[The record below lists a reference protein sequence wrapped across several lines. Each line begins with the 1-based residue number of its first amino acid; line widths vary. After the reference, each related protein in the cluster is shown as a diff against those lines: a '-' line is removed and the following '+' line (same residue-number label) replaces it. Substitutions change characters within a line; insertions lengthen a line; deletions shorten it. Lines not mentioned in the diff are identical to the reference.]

1 MRSICANNGINT
13 RVHEQLYGITF
24 LLLSVIISQAF
35 WFPRIPIF
43 SPPAR
48 NLPLP
53 WLSHNQVAG
62 RQSGKKQL
70 SLVMSFLK
78 HESIE
83 LRSFSS
89 SEEKLGLPLLHFLR
103 ALGVFPFPLFKA
115 KLESFSL
122 ILFCLLSSAQRNAL
136 DCFSVQTMGYISEN
150 GKLNHLK
157 FSGTLNYG
165 VLPVPNAA
173 VYLLVVL
180 QV

>member
-1 MRSICANNGINT
+1 MHVLMRSICTNNGINT

-48 NLPLP
+48 NHPLS
-53 WLSHNQVAG
+53 WLSYNQVAG

-83 LRSFSS
+83 LSSFPS
-89 SEEKLGLPLLHFLR
+89 SEEKLGLPLLHFR
-103 ALGVFPFPLFKA
+103 GFPFSTLQA
-115 KLESFSL
+115 KTGKFFLNL
-122 ILFCLLSSAQRNAL
+122 ILSALQRSDECFGLLFSS
-136 DCFSVQTMGYISEN
+136 D
-150 GKLNHLK
+150 
-157 FSGTLNYG
+157 YG
-165 VLPVPNAA
+165 IHKWKW
-173 VYLLVVL
+173 
-180 QV
+180 